1 MTRYITLLTTLVLGV
16 GFCGCRTIKPVPPP
30 PAQSVRIDVQTI
42 LVDTSDVGEIS
53 KGQIL
58 TVGGIESLRKAGK
71 ATLMTSE
78 TLTAR
83 FGQESVVKGVTEYIY
98 PTEFTAPTTE
108 EKKPNVTVNVAVQ
121 ETTVI
126 PSSFATREVGNILT
140 VTPVYQDRGRVCLQ
154 IRRQTV
160 LPPMWVSYPDN
171 ELKAKISTNPAT
183 CSQPVFRVAATEA
196 EIVVLPRHPIVLSAH
211 PQPNTEHHTIVT
223 VLMVTPV
230 D

>member
-83 FGQESVVKGVTEYIY
+83 FGQEAVVKGVTEYIY
-98 PTEFTAPTTE
+98 PTEG
-108 EKKPNVTVNVAVQ
+108 Q
-121 ETTVI
+121 
-126 PSSFATREVGNILT
+126 
-140 VTPVYQDRGRVCLQ
+140 
-154 IRRQTV
+154 
-160 LPPMWVSYPDN
+160 M
-171 ELKAKISTNPAT
+171 EL
-183 CSQPVFRVAATEA
+183 
-196 EIVVLPRHPIVLSAH
+196 
-211 PQPNTEHHTIVT
+211 
-223 VLMVTPV
+223 
-230 D
+230 